1 MNIEIK
7 GYNPEHL
14 DELAQLVAVAGNNTT
29 GLDASRKGLEA
40 RLRYPR
46 LIPERDLITAWDVS
60 TNRMIGYALVFAGAD
75 IKASTVAL
83 GIAPFKGSLRCTER
97 SRSKRSEAQSKCP
110 CFTKVL
116 LDRCGQIAVEQGA
129 EVIRS
134 AVFDD
139 DEGSERARR
148 ALEAAGYKTVR
159 DYQRMVTEVNP
170 RGLARPEL
178 TIRELDSSE
187 AGLLM
192 ELQNAS
198 FAEHYNY
205 SLNTLEEIRF
215 MLDVK
220 NASREVLVAEV
231 DGKPIGYVWFTPK
244 PDADKLGGIRMIG
257 ILKDWRGKG
266 FAKILLDSAIAS
278 LSRLGATK
286 VWLEVDT
293 NNVAGVRAYESIG
306 FTRYKGITW
315 YQK

>member
-1 MNIEIK
+1 MTIELK
-7 GYNPEHL
+7 GYKPEHL

-46 LIPERDLITAWDVS
+46 LVPERDLITAWDTS
-60 TNRMIGYALVFAGAD
+60 TNRIIGYALVFAGAD

-83 GIAPFKGSLRCTER
+83 GIAPFKVTEPHHQVTER
-97 SRSKRSEAQSKCP
+97 SEAESKCP
-110 CFTKVL
+110 CPSKAL
-116 LDRCGQIAVEQGA
+116 LDRCGQIAAEQGA

-139 DEGSERARR
+139 DEGSARARR
-148 ALEAAGYKTVR
+148 ALEAAGYKAVR

-170 RGLARPEL
+170 QGLTRPEL
-178 TIRELDSSE
+178 TIRELDNSE
-187 AGLLM
+187 TGLLM
-192 ELQNAS
+192 ELQNKS
-198 FAEHYNY
+198 FAGHYNY

-220 NASREVLVAEV
+220 NADREVLVAEV

-306 FTRYKGITW
+306 FRRYKGITW